1 MAVVVPCETTAMH
14 NGGWVAAKGGMVKE
28 VTVVALAVLID
39 GTVQAGA
46 GR

>member
-1 MAVVVPCETTAMH
+1 MH
-14 NGGWVAAKGGMVKE
+14 NGGWAAAKGGMVKE